1 MDWADFFERTRVAA
15 GVDSFSKL
23 APLLEITDGAI
34 GHYRQGRRVPQV
46 WVVAQALTIQGHPTP
61 EKAAIE
67 IMKKAA
73 LTSPERAFWK
83 RLGATAALLMIVVAP
98 TLSQQ
103 AHAATLHALP
113 HAAAM
118 ADTGAVMQV
127 VLCIMRNGSW
137 GAGLVDKALAL
148 VPERLFIAD
157 ILGSP
162 TQRFCPSTRTI
173 LLGRKPMQT
182 ISDDLA
188 TNAEKSGQLDAVERF
203 FSRLTHCNSSSCG
216 IVRPASTSAKPSRVR
231 RSFSAADSSGSKANS
246 SSSRVIYVEKQVLR
260 SDCTWRRW
268 DGSWDQPGVRAM
280 VGGHRGPPSRPR
292 RPVLRLGTE

>member
-127 VLCIMRNGSW
+127 VRDVMRNDLWGSW
-137 GAGLVDKALAL
+137 AGGQGACVDSCKALP
-148 VPERLFIAD
+148 VPI
-157 ILGSP
+157 
-162 TQRFCPSTRTI
+162 TRP
-173 LLGRKPMQT
+173 LE
-182 ISDDLA
+182 A
-188 TNAEKSGQLDAVERF
+188 DAVRARNAKREV
-203 FSRLTHCNSSSCG
+203 SRRTVKVHARHFG
-216 IVRPASTSAKPSRVR
+216 SR
-231 RSFSAADSSGSKANS
+231 AG
-246 SSSRVIYVEKQVLR
+246 
-260 SDCTWRRW
+260 
-268 DGSWDQPGVRAM
+268 
-280 VGGHRGPPSRPR
+280 
-292 RPVLRLGTE
+292 

>member
-1 MDWADFFERTRVAA
+1 MCIGQIKDLDSCGFRADIRGSVTP
-15 GVDSFSKL
+15 GIPGSFLHNRHYAKL
-23 APLLEITDGAI
+23 T
-34 GHYRQGRRVPQV
+34 VN
-46 WVVAQALTIQGHPTP
+46 
-61 EKAAIE
+61 
-67 IMKKAA
+67 
-73 LTSPERAFWK
+73 
-83 RLGATAALLMIVVAP
+83 
-98 TLSQQ
+98 
-103 AHAATLHALP
+103 
-113 HAAAM
+113 
-118 ADTGAVMQV
+118 
-127 VLCIMRNGSW
+127 RNGL
-137 GAGLVDKALAL
+137 ADKAL
-148 VPERLFIAD
+148 RWFLFIAD